1 MEHQPEDQ
9 SLQIRESL
17 FKIDMFD
24 GDDDQSLQFWQSLFK
39 IDMFGDGQEE
49 EKSESFARE
58 RLEMEMKDIND
69 NPPTHISYGPVDS
82 DDLFNWKGTV
92 TGALDSPYEGGIF
105 YLSLRFPLDYPFNP
119 PTVKFITKVYHPC
132 IDEKDGRIDHMDIL
146 YEKWSP
152 VLTVKKL
159 MLSIASFLSHPDV
172 TNANANGN
180 YIAQIYLD
188 DTKTFRENA
197 RKWTFQ
203 YAMS

>member
-1 MEHQPEDQ
+1 MFDGDDDDDDQKESFARDQ
-9 SLQIRESL
+9 SLQIR
-17 FKIDMFD
+17 
-24 GDDDQSLQFWQSLFK
+24 QSLFK
-39 IDMFGDGQEE
+39 IDMFGDEQKEE
-49 EKSESFARE
+49 TSESFARE

-82 DDLFNWKGTV
+82 DDLFNWKGTI

-105 YLSLRFPLDYPFNP
+105 YLSLHFPLDYPFNP
-119 PTVKFITKVYHPC
+119 PIVNFITKVYHPC
-132 IDEKDGRIDHMDIL
+132 IDEKDGRIDMDIL

-152 VLTVKKL
+152 ALTVEKL

-180 YIAQIYLD
+180 YIAQIYLND
-188 DTKTFRENA
+188 MKTFRENA